1 MTIKVA
7 FEILCYIFVFL
18 VIASN
23 ANMAYVYLK
32 ENKEKF
38 KRYFEKILKS
48 IIPVFIVLGIVFI
61 SYKISEYIT
70 GIFF

>member
-1 MTIKVA
+1 MTIKVV

-23 ANMAYVYLK
+23 ANMAYACVK
-32 ENKEKF
+32 ENNEKF
-38 KRYFEKILKS
+38 KRYFAKILKS
-48 IIPVFIVLGIVFI
+48 IIPILVVLGIVFV
-61 SYKISEYIT
+61 SYKVSEYIT

>member
-23 ANMAYVYLK
+23 ANMAYAHLK

-38 KRYFEKILKS
+38 NRYFAKILKS
-48 IIPVFIVLGIVFI
+48 IIPVFAVLGIAFI
-61 SYKISEYIT
+61 SFKVSEYIT